1 MECLVGSMGGV
12 HLDAE
17 PGFILIKTFS
27 SMFLG
32 GSKAAKSFFFFF
44 FLHHTES
51 INTTLSTGEHNVAL
65 YIGTLTIEIKYVPP
79 GPCSW
84 I

>member
-44 FLHHTES
+44 F
-51 INTTLSTGEHNVAL
+51 
-65 YIGTLTIEIKYVPP
+65 PP
-79 GPCSW
+79 PY
-84 I
+84 